1 MPVKTYLIARHDMDP
16 VPRKGHIVRLSM
28 PGCRSIDIALRRCTR
43 GYLADH
49 PRSGRSLKAL
59 DQVAA
64 WGKPI
69 RLPEAI
75 EGVKAQMEYRA
86 LFDAVKAAA
95 AELPIL
101 NANFQ

>member
-1 MPVKTYLIARHDMDP
+1 MPMKTYLIARHDMDP

-28 PGCRSIDIALRRCTR
+28 PGYRSIDIALHRTGR

-59 DQVAA
+59 DQVTA
-64 WGKPI
+64 WGKPV

-75 EGVKAQMEYRA
+75 EGVKAQMEDRP

-95 AELPIL
+95 AELPVL
-101 NANFQ
+101 NANFR

>member
-1 MPVKTYLIARHDMDP
+1 MPMKTYLIARHDADP
-16 VPRKGHIVRLSM
+16 EPRKGHIVRLSM
-28 PGCRSIDIALRRCTR
+28 PGYRSIDIALHRTAR

-59 DQVAA
+59 DQVTP
-64 WGKPI
+64 WGQPV

-75 EGVKAQMEYRA
+75 EGLTAQMADRA
-86 LFDAVKAAA
+86 MFDAVKAAA

-101 NANFQ
+101 NASFQ